1 MGIASGRAQARGK
14 FGGTAGV
21 KELIRYLLDNMQ
33 LDFQGEITLDQV
45 RMFLREDDSRE
56 ARKLLGKLIEDKG
69 VDDMLITLA
78 DCLKDYLETGI
89 SEDVVSE
96 QLRLYSDS

>member
-1 MGIASGRAQARGK
+1 
-14 FGGTAGV
+14 V
-21 KELIRYLLDNMQ
+21 KDLIRYLLNNLQ
-33 LDFQGEITLDQV
+33 IDFQGEITLDEV
-45 RMFLREDDSRE
+45 RQFLREDDSRE

-78 DCLKDYLETGI
+78 DCLKEYISSGI
-89 SEDVVSE
+89 NESTVAE

>member
-1 MGIASGRAQARGK
+1 
-14 FGGTAGV
+14 
-21 KELIRYLLDNMQ
+21 MQ

-78 DCLKDYLETGI
+78 DCLKDYLESGVT
-89 SEDVVSE
+89 EEVVSE